1 MSLQNSWLKIS
12 GIIMT
17 SQISLEI
24 RTLLAAWWISR
35 ERERDGEM
43 RRKLSATRIQHL
55 SYQHQ
60 PDVSLRTIYELIL
73 LQASPLTRNLR
84 MSSTVVHCYIVD
96 SPFRGA
102 DFPHFSP
109 SWLTALSMPQQ
120 IQGCHLFINHGQG
133 ALPCYIVN
141 SPSRGHFV
149 EASWGAWQDSK
160 LDNIWTFDLNL
171 RLSAHCASISKRLN
185 SLSQFKS

>member
-1 MSLQNSWLKIS
+1 MTQDIRNHNDVSDQSRNQNIVGCLVNIK
-12 GIIMT
+12 
-17 SQISLEI
+17 
-24 RTLLAAWWISR
+24 R
-35 ERERDGEM
+35 EREMERGGEN
-43 RRKLSATRIQHL
+43 
-55 SYQHQ
+55 YQQ
-60 PDVSLRTIYELIL
+60 LGSSIYLININLVSPCGQSTSLLLFPIIL

-185 SLSQFKS
+185 SLS